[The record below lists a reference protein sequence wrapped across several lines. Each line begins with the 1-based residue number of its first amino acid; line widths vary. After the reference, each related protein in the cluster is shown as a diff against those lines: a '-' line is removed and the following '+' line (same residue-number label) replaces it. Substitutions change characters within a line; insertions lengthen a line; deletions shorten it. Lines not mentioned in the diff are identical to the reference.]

1 MSAQGNIERLNVRST
16 YHFLHVS
23 KMIILAFVCM
33 LSGCASMGQ
42 LDAPPDWC
50 IAPANRIE
58 AEKEGDDA
66 VQKLAETKQE
76 LARERSKRR
85 CLQRYAKA
93 VSG

>member
-1 MSAQGNIERLNVRST
+1 MPKHLGV
-16 YHFLHVS
+16 
-23 KMIILAFVCM
+23 M
-33 LSGCASMGQ
+33 LLLLLGGCATMGQ

-50 IAPANRIE
+50 TAPAKKIE

-76 LARERSKRR
+76 LAREKSKRR

>member
-1 MSAQGNIERLNVRST
+1 
-16 YHFLHVS
+16 
-23 KMIILAFVCM
+23 
-33 LSGCASMGQ
+33 MGQ

-50 IAPANRIE
+50 IAPAKRIE

>member
-1 MSAQGNIERLNVRST
+1 MPKHLGV
-16 YHFLHVS
+16 
-23 KMIILAFVCM
+23 M
-33 LSGCASMGQ
+33 LLLMLGGCATMGQ

-50 IAPANRIE
+50 TAPGKKIA

-85 CLQRYAKA
+85 CLQKYARA